1 MKKLMTF
8 GVGAAFGLAMVAT
21 CGTNSTK
28 HGLVDDAGT
37 ILSDAGKAVGDLL
50 GVDLGI
56 KDAAAAP
63 TPMVGDCSQAE
74 VQTETSASLVVTNT
88 QYFAEFDPPGF
99 DPTSNTT
106 VTVTLCNYEYYGTT
120 VDSYGAQPCV
130 AGYTCTQSGYVPP
143 VTSVPCLT
151 TSFARVGAGKLVLNC
166 GYRTD
171 YNYTATPANNM
182 SSGSRATKVYV
193 TVQ

>member
-130 AGYTCTQSGYVPP
+130 AGYTCTQSGHVG
-143 VTSVPCLT
+143 SVPHDQLRP
-151 TSFARVGAGKLVLNC
+151 SGRRQARPQLRIPDRLQLHRDSREQHVQRIARHEGVRDRAMK
-166 GYRTD
+166 
-171 YNYTATPANNM
+171 
-182 SSGSRATKVYV
+182 GSP
-193 TVQ
+193 